1 MRKSVFLKRL
11 FYILISVCVSASCRQ
26 AGERH
31 STSEEHITLSPDYY
45 LFASEGHDSLIV
57 DIVSTS
63 DWSVST
69 DADWIEIRRLSSSR
83 AMVVSGGAPSQSS
96 RFGIVVFTSGNC
108 SDTLIVERF
117 SNSFSGGDMNYSDHP
132 HFLLSSPI
140 L

>member
-1 MRKSVFLKRL
+1 MRRTGLLKIL
-11 FYILISVCVSASCRQ
+11 FPILLSISVLASCRQ
-26 AGERH
+26 TGRRNSSAEER
-31 STSEEHITLSPDYY
+31 ITLSQDYY
-45 LFASEGHDSLIV
+45 LFASEGLDSLIV

-63 DWSVST
+63 DWSVTT
-69 DADWIEIRRLSSSR
+69 DADWIEIRRLSSSK